1 VKIVAQTS
9 SARGSLGLC
18 ACLIVVLCGLSL
30 EGLAQDSSGQI
41 LCQITRNGAV
51 ARGTVILQRDGRE
64 VAHGPCNSALTAA
77 PGRYR
82 AVVRLYGNLDN
93 PQKALNVEIKAGRRV
108 PIEVDFPSGS
118 LLVRVVTKGG
128 TGPALIAVHR
138 GGERIGTLSNGV
150 EAQLSEGKYE
160 IVVEQSERKKSQPVD
175 LRAGQ
180 NRMIRVEI

>member
-1 VKIVAQTS
+1 M
-9 SARGSLGLC
+9 
-18 ACLIVVLCGLSL
+18 
-30 EGLAQDSSGQI
+30 D
-41 LCQITRNGAV
+41 
-51 ARGTVILQRDGRE
+51 
-64 VAHGPCNSALTAA
+64 
-77 PGRYR
+77 
-82 AVVRLYGNLDN
+82 GNLDN

-160 IVVEQSERKKSQPVD
+160 IVVEQSGRRKSQPVD

-180 NRMIRVEI
+180 NRMIRVDI